1 MKYMILLFDDQSGTE
16 FDEIDTETFEQA
28 MQPHNEFDAWCEANN
43 VTIDHS
49 RALKTTSSA
58 WTVRDTG
65 EAFDGPYMELKEQL
79 GGYYAIDAPNEELA
93 REATRRCPNYGA
105 NELRPV
111 ATRD

>member
-16 FDEIDTETFEQA
+16 FDEIDPETFAQA
-28 MQPHNEFDAWCEANN
+28 MKVHDDFDAWCEANN
-43 VTIDHS
+43 VVIDHS
-49 RALKTTSSA
+49 RALKQTSSA
-58 WTVRDTG
+58 WTVRDSG
-65 EAFDGPYMELKEQL
+65 EEFDGPYMELKEQL

-111 ATRD
+111 ATRN